1 MDTKA
6 AVDLLND
13 LIETC
18 RDGENGFR
26 AAASAVKGQHFK
38 AMFERFSRQRAE
50 MARELQEEV
59 RRLGADPTQMGS
71 PSAALHRGWM
81 NIRSLVGGNDDQAI
95 VAEAERGEDV
105 AKAVYEKALKQ
116 SLPAGARELVEQ
128 QAAIVFTAHDE
139 VRALEKTG
147 APR

>member
-6 AVDLLND
+6 AIDILND
-13 LIETC
+13 LVETC

-26 AAASAVKGQHFK
+26 TAASAVKDHHIK
-38 AMFERFSRQRAE
+38 AMFERFARQREE
-50 MARELQEEV
+50 MARELQEQV
-59 RRLGADPTQMGS
+59 RRLGADPAQMGS

-81 NIRSLVGGNDDQAI
+81 NIKSLVAANDDHAI

-105 AKAVYEKALKQ
+105 AKAAYQKALKQ
-116 SLPAGARELVEQ
+116 ALPAGARELVEQ

-147 APR
+147 ASR